1 MGKFT
6 YKARDE
12 KGSLVTGVLEG
23 DNKRAA
29 YLQID
34 ALGLFP
40 VSVSETKERTFSFED
55 FLASLRRVRY
65 DDIIFF
71 TRQLQTVIR
80 AGIPMLSG
88 LRAIEE
94 QTSSV
99 KLKVAIKGMV
109 QDIDKGASLSDALMK
124 QKKLFP
130 DLYTSMVKA
139 GEIGGSLEEVLER
152 LAALLEFQLKTKEM
166 LKSAIRYPVF
176 VVTTLVVAF
185 LVLINFVVPRFAVLF
200 RGAKMDLPLPTRMLL
215 FINDVFQNNAFYLAV
230 FIILLIGEF
239 FLYKRQNAG
248 TLAIDRLKLRTPLI
262 GPIILN
268 ICMSRFANMFEN
280 LIKVGIPVV
289 RTLEVVSRTVG
300 NEYIAQKIRDK
311 RKDRKGFGHFSAFR
325 EAEIFPPLVIHLIST
340 GEQTGA
346 LEDML
351 KEVSTHYDRE
361 ITYSIN
367 RLSTWIE
374 PLLTGGLSLI
384 VLFLALAIFLPW
396 WNRWV
401 PLEWWMKTFLKIQR
415 I

>member
-12 KGSLVTGVLEG
+12 KGSLVTGMIEG
-23 DNKRAA
+23 DTRRAA
-29 YLQID
+29 FMQID

-40 VSVSETKERTFSFED
+40 IAVIETKEQTFSLD
-55 FLASLRRVRY
+55 NTLASLRPVRY

-80 AGIPMLSG
+80 AGIPMITG
-88 LRAIEE
+88 LRALEE
-94 QTSSV
+94 QTSNV
-99 KLKVAIKGMV
+99 KLKVAIKEMV
-109 QDIDKGASLSDALMK
+109 QDIDKGSSLSEALTK
-124 QKKLFP
+124 QKRLFP
-130 DLYTSMVKA
+130 ELYTSMVKA

-152 LAALLEFQLKTKEM
+152 LANLLEFQLKTKEM
-166 LKSAIRYPVF
+166 LKSAIRYPIF

-200 RGAKMDLPLPTRMLL
+200 RGAKMELPLPTK
-215 FINDVFQNNAFYLAV
+215 
-230 FIILLIGEF
+230 ILLILNDIFQNYALFLVIFLVLLIGAF
-239 FLYKRQNAG
+239 FFYKRTAAG
-248 TLAIDRLKLRTPLI
+248 TLALDRLKLRIPLI
-262 GPIILN
+262 GPIVLK

-300 NEYIAQKIRDK
+300 NEYIAQKILEISGK
-311 RKDRKGFGHFSAFR
+311 IEKGLGISRPLR
-325 EAEIFPPLVIHLIST
+325 EAEIFPPLVIHLVST
-340 GEQTGA
+340 GEQTGS
-346 LEDML
+346 LEEML
-351 KEVSTHYDRE
+351 NEVSTHYDRE

-374 PLLTGGLSLI
+374 PLLTAGLSLM

-396 WNRWV
+396 WNMMGALRGGG
-401 PLEWWMKTFLKIQR
+401 
-415 I
+415 

>member
-12 KGSLVTGVLEG
+12 KGSLVTGIIEG
-23 DNKRAA
+23 DNRRAA
-29 YLQID
+29 YAQID

-40 VSVSETKERTFSFED
+40 VTVSEAREEIFSIEN
-55 FLASLRRVRY
+55 FLTALKPVRY

-80 AGIPMLSG
+80 AGIPILSG
-88 LRAIEE
+88 LRALEE
-94 QTSSV
+94 QTSNV
-99 KLKVAIKGMV
+99 KLRGAIREMV
-109 QDIDKGASLSDALMK
+109 QDIDKGASLSDAMMK

-152 LAALLEFQLKTKEM
+152 LATLLEFQLKTKEM
-166 LKSAIRYPVF
+166 LKSAIRYPIF
-176 VVTTLVVAF
+176 VVTTLLIAF

-215 FINDVFQNNAFYLAV
+215 LTNDIFQNYAIYLGISI
-230 FIILLIGEF
+230 FILIGGF
-239 FLYKRQNAG
+239 LLYKRTDAG
-248 TLAIDRLKLRTPLI
+248 TLEIDRLKLRAPLI
-262 GPIILN
+262 GPIILK

-300 NEYIAQKIRDK
+300 NEYIAQKIIEISGKIERGLGIS
-311 RKDRKGFGHFSAFR
+311 RPLR
-325 EAEIFPPLVIHLIST
+325 EAEIFPPLIIHLIST
-340 GEQTGA
+340 GEQTGS

-374 PLLTGGLSLI
+374 PLLTAGLSLM

-396 WNRWV
+396 WNMMGALRGGG
-401 PLEWWMKTFLKIQR
+401 
-415 I
+415 

>member
-12 KGSLVTGVLEG
+12 KGSLVAGMIEG
-23 DNKRAA
+23 DNRRAA

-40 VSVSETKERTFSFED
+40 IAVSEIKEQSFSLEN
-55 FLASLRRVRY
+55 FLASLRPVRY

-80 AGIPMLSG
+80 AGIPMLTG
-88 LRAIEE
+88 LRALEE
-94 QTSSV
+94 QTSNV
-99 KLKVAIKGMV
+99 KLRAAIREMA
-109 QDIDKGASLSDALMK
+109 QEIDKGASLSDTLMK
-124 QKKLFP
+124 QKRLFP

-139 GEIGGSLEEVLER
+139 GEVGGSLEEVLER
-152 LAALLEFQLKTKEM
+152 LATLLEFQLKTKET
-166 LKSAIRYPVF
+166 LKSAIRYPIF
-176 VVTTLVVAF
+176 VVTTLAIAF

-200 RGAKMDLPLPTRMLL
+200 RGAKTELPLPTRMLL
-215 FINDVFQNNAFYLAV
+215 IINDIFQHYGIYLVV
-230 FIILLIGEF
+230 FIVLAFGAF
-239 FLYKRQNAG
+239 FLYKRTAAG
-248 TLAIDRLKLRTPLI
+248 TLAIDRLKLRSPLI
-262 GPIILN
+262 GPIILK

-289 RTLEVVSRTVG
+289 RALEVVSRTVG
-300 NEYIAQKIRDK
+300 NEYIAQKILEISGK
-311 RKDRKGFGHFSAFR
+311 IEKGLGISR
-325 EAEIFPPLVIHLIST
+325 PLKEAEIFPPLVIHLIST
-340 GEQTGA
+340 GEQTGS

-374 PLLTGGLSLI
+374 PLLTAGLSLM

-396 WNRWV
+396 WNMMGALRGGG
-401 PLEWWMKTFLKIQR
+401 
-415 I
+415 

>member
-12 KGSLVTGVLEG
+12 KGSLITGMIEG

-40 VSVSETKERTFSFED
+40 VGVSEIKEQSFSLEN
-55 FLASLRRVRY
+55 FLASLRSVRY

-80 AGIPMLSG
+80 AGIPMLTG
-88 LRAIEE
+88 LRALEE
-94 QTSSV
+94 QTSNV
-99 KLKVAIKGMV
+99 KLRAAIREMS
-109 QDIDKGASLSDALMK
+109 QEIDKGASLSDALMK
-124 QKKLFP
+124 QKRLFP

-139 GEIGGSLEEVLER
+139 GEVGGSLEEVLER
-152 LAALLEFQLKTKEM
+152 LATLLEFQLKTKET
-166 LKSAIRYPVF
+166 LKSAIRYPIF
-176 VVTTLVVAF
+176 VVTTLAIAF
-185 LVLINFVVPRFAVLF
+185 LVLINFVVPRFAILF
-200 RGAKMDLPLPTRMLL
+200 RGAKTELPLPTRMLL
-215 FINDVFQNNAFYLAV
+215 IINDIFQHYGIYLVV
-230 FIILLIGEF
+230 FIVLAFAAF
-239 FLYKRQNAG
+239 FLYKRTDAG
-248 TLAIDRLKLRTPLI
+248 TLAIDRLKLRAPLI
-262 GPIILN
+262 GPIILK

-289 RTLEVVSRTVG
+289 RALEVVSRTVG
-300 NEYIAQKIRDK
+300 NEYIAQKILEISGK
-311 RKDRKGFGHFSAFR
+311 IEKGLGISR
-325 EAEIFPPLVIHLIST
+325 PLKEAEIFPPLVIHLIST
-340 GEQTGA
+340 GEQTGS

-374 PLLTGGLSLI
+374 PLLTAGLSLM

-396 WNRWV
+396 WNMMGALRGGG
-401 PLEWWMKTFLKIQR
+401 
-415 I
+415 

>member
-12 KGSLVTGVLEG
+12 KGSLVTGIIEG
-23 DNKRAA
+23 DNRRAA
-29 YLQID
+29 YAQID

-40 VSVSETKERTFSFED
+40 VTVSETREEIFSIES
-55 FLASLRRVRY
+55 FLTALKPVRY

-80 AGIPMLSG
+80 AGIPILSG
-88 LRAIEE
+88 LRALEE
-94 QTSSV
+94 QTSNV
-99 KLKVAIKGMV
+99 KLRGAIREMV
-109 QDIDKGASLSDALMK
+109 QDIDKGASLSDAMMK

-152 LAALLEFQLKTKEM
+152 LATLLEFQLKTKEM
-166 LKSAIRYPVF
+166 LKSAIRYPIF
-176 VVTTLVVAF
+176 VVTTLLIAF

-215 FINDVFQNNAFYLAV
+215 LTNDIFQNYAIYLGISI
-230 FIILLIGEF
+230 FILIGGF
-239 FLYKRQNAG
+239 LLYKRTDAG
-248 TLAIDRLKLRTPLI
+248 TFEIDRLKLRVPLI
-262 GPIILN
+262 GPIILK

-300 NEYIAQKIRDK
+300 NEYIAQKIIEISGKIERGLGIS
-311 RKDRKGFGHFSAFR
+311 RPLR
-325 EAEIFPPLVIHLIST
+325 EAEIFPPLIIHLIST
-340 GEQTGA
+340 GEQTGS

-374 PLLTGGLSLI
+374 PLLTAGLSLM

-396 WNRWV
+396 WNMMGALRGGG
-401 PLEWWMKTFLKIQR
+401 
-415 I
+415 

>member
-12 KGSLVTGVLEG
+12 KGSLVAGMIEG
-23 DNKRAA
+23 DNRRAA

-40 VSVSETKERTFSFED
+40 IAVSEIKEQSFSLEN
-55 FLASLRRVRY
+55 FLASLRPVRY

-80 AGIPMLSG
+80 AGIPMLTG
-88 LRAIEE
+88 LRALEE
-94 QTSSV
+94 QTSNV
-99 KLKVAIKGMV
+99 KLRAAIREMA
-109 QDIDKGASLSDALMK
+109 QEIDKGASLSDTLMK
-124 QKKLFP
+124 QKRLFP

-139 GEIGGSLEEVLER
+139 GEVGGSLEEVLER
-152 LAALLEFQLKTKEM
+152 LATLLEFQLKTKET
-166 LKSAIRYPVF
+166 LKSAIRYPIF
-176 VVTTLVVAF
+176 VVTTLAIAF

-200 RGAKMDLPLPTRMLL
+200 RGAKTELPLPTRMLL
-215 FINDVFQNNAFYLAV
+215 IINDIFQHYGIYLVV
-230 FIILLIGEF
+230 FIVLAFGAL
-239 FLYKRQNAG
+239 FLYKRTAAG
-248 TLAIDRLKLRTPLI
+248 TLAIDRLKLRAPLI
-262 GPIILN
+262 GPIILK

-289 RTLEVVSRTVG
+289 RALEVVSRTVG
-300 NEYIAQKIRDK
+300 NEYIAQKILEISGK
-311 RKDRKGFGHFSAFR
+311 IEKGLGISR
-325 EAEIFPPLVIHLIST
+325 PLKEAEIFPPLVIHLIST
-340 GEQTGA
+340 GEQTGS

-374 PLLTGGLSLI
+374 PLLTAGLSLM

-396 WNRWV
+396 WNMMGALRGGG
-401 PLEWWMKTFLKIQR
+401 
-415 I
+415 

>member
-12 KGSLVTGVLEG
+12 KGSLVTGIIEG
-23 DNKRAA
+23 DNRRAA
-29 YLQID
+29 YAQID

-40 VSVSETKERTFSFED
+40 VTVSEAREEIFSIES
-55 FLASLRRVRY
+55 FLTALKPVRY

-80 AGIPMLSG
+80 AGIPILSG
-88 LRAIEE
+88 LRALEE
-94 QTSSV
+94 QTSNV
-99 KLKVAIKGMV
+99 KLRGAIKEMV
-109 QDIDKGASLSDALMK
+109 QDIDKGASLSDAMMK

-152 LAALLEFQLKTKEM
+152 LATLLEFQLKTKEM
-166 LKSAIRYPVF
+166 LKSAIRYPIF
-176 VVTTLVVAF
+176 VVTTLLIAF

-215 FINDVFQNNAFYLAV
+215 LTNDIFQNYAIYLGISI
-230 FIILLIGEF
+230 FILIGGF
-239 FLYKRQNAG
+239 LLYKRTDAG
-248 TLAIDRLKLRTPLI
+248 TLEIDRLKLRAPLI
-262 GPIILN
+262 GPIILK

-300 NEYIAQKIRDK
+300 NEYIAQKIIEISGK
-311 RKDRKGFGHFSAFR
+311 IEKGLGISRPLR
-325 EAEIFPPLVIHLIST
+325 EAEIFPPLIIHLIST
-340 GEQTGA
+340 GEQTGS

-374 PLLTGGLSLI
+374 PLLTAGLSLM

-396 WNRWV
+396 WNMMGALRGGG
-401 PLEWWMKTFLKIQR
+401 
-415 I
+415 

>member
-12 KGSLVTGVLEG
+12 KGSLVTGMIEG
-23 DNKRAA
+23 DNRRAA
-29 YLQID
+29 YMQID

-40 VSVSETKERTFSFED
+40 IAVSETKEQSFSLENAF
-55 FLASLRRVRY
+55 ASLRPVRY

-80 AGIPMLSG
+80 AGIPMISG
-88 LRAIEE
+88 LRALEE
-94 QTSSV
+94 QTSNV
-99 KLKVAIKGMV
+99 KLKAAIKEMV
-109 QDIDKGASLSDALMK
+109 QDIDKGSSLSDALSK
-124 QKKLFP
+124 QRRLFP
-130 DLYTSMVKA
+130 ELYISMVKA

-152 LAALLEFQLKTKEM
+152 LATLLEFQLKTREM
-166 LKSAIRYPVF
+166 LKSAIRYPIF

-200 RGAKMDLPLPTRMLL
+200 RGAKMELPLPTKMLL
-215 FINDVFQNNAFYLAV
+215 FVNDIFQNYAVYLV
-230 FIILLIGEF
+230 LVMFLVIGAF
-239 FLYKRQNAG
+239 FLYKRTVAG
-248 TLAIDRLKLRTPLI
+248 TIAIDRLKLRIPLI
-262 GPIILN
+262 GPIVLK

-300 NEYIAQKIRDK
+300 NEYIAQKIIEISGK
-311 RKDRKGFGHFSAFR
+311 IEKGFGISRPLR
-325 EAEIFPPLVIHLIST
+325 EAEIFPPLVIHLVAT
-340 GEQTGA
+340 GEQTGS
-346 LEDML
+346 LEEML
-351 KEVSTHYDRE
+351 NEVSTHYDRE

-374 PLLTGGLSLI
+374 PILTAGLSLM

-396 WNRWV
+396 WNMMGALRGGG
-401 PLEWWMKTFLKIQR
+401 
-415 I
+415 

>member
-12 KGSLVTGVLEG
+12 KGSLVTGIIEG
-23 DNKRAA
+23 DNRRAA
-29 YLQID
+29 YAQID

-40 VSVSETKERTFSFED
+40 VAVSEAREEIFSIES
-55 FLASLRRVRY
+55 FLTALKPVRY

-80 AGIPMLSG
+80 AGIPILSG
-88 LRAIEE
+88 LRALEE
-94 QTSSV
+94 QTSNV
-99 KLKVAIKGMV
+99 KLRGAIREMV
-109 QDIDKGASLSDALMK
+109 QDIDKGASLSDAMMK

-152 LAALLEFQLKTKEM
+152 LATLLEFQLKTKEM
-166 LKSAIRYPVF
+166 LKSAIRYPIF
-176 VVTTLVVAF
+176 VVTTLLIAF

-215 FINDVFQNNAFYLAV
+215 LTNDIFQNYAIYLGISI
-230 FIILLIGEF
+230 FILIGGF
-239 FLYKRQNAG
+239 LLYKRTDAG
-248 TLAIDRLKLRTPLI
+248 TFEIDRLKLRAPLI
-262 GPIILN
+262 GPIILK

-300 NEYIAQKIRDK
+300 NEYIAQKIIEISGKIERGLGIS
-311 RKDRKGFGHFSAFR
+311 RPLR
-325 EAEIFPPLVIHLIST
+325 EAEIFPPLIIHLIST
-340 GEQTGA
+340 GEQTGS

-374 PLLTGGLSLI
+374 PLLTAGLSLM

-396 WNRWV
+396 WNMMGALRGGG
-401 PLEWWMKTFLKIQR
+401 
-415 I
+415 

>member
-12 KGSLVTGVLEG
+12 KGSLVTGMIEG
-23 DNKRAA
+23 DNRRAA
-29 YLQID
+29 YMQID

-40 VSVSETKERTFSFED
+40 VAVSETKESSFSFED
-55 FLASLRRVRY
+55 FFASLRPVRY

-80 AGIPMLSG
+80 AGIPMISG
-88 LRAIEE
+88 LRALEE
-94 QTSSV
+94 QTSNV
-99 KLKVAIKGMV
+99 KLKVAIKEMV
-109 QDIDKGASLSDALMK
+109 QDIDKGSSLSDALSR
-124 QKKLFP
+124 QRRLFP
-130 DLYTSMVKA
+130 ELYTSMVRA

-152 LAALLEFQLKTKEM
+152 LATLLEFQLKTKEM

-200 RGAKMDLPLPTRMLL
+200 RGAKMELPLPTRILL
-215 FINDVFQNNAFYLAV
+215 LMNDIFQNYAIYLIAFIA
-230 FIILLIGEF
+230 LLIGAF
-239 FLYKRQNAG
+239 FLYKRTDAG

-262 GPIILN
+262 GPIILK

-300 NEYIAQKIRDK
+300 NEYIARKILEISGK
-311 RKDRKGFGHFSAFR
+311 IEKGLGISR
-325 EAEIFPPLVIHLIST
+325 PLKEADIFPPLVIHLVST
-340 GEQTGA
+340 GEQTGS
-346 LEDML
+346 LEEML
-351 KEVSTHYDRE
+351 NEVSTHYDRE

-374 PLLTGGLSLI
+374 PLLTAGLSLM

-396 WNRWV
+396 WNMMGALRGGG
-401 PLEWWMKTFLKIQR
+401 
-415 I
+415 

>member
-12 KGSLVTGVLEG
+12 KGSLVTGMIEG
-23 DNKRAA
+23 DNRRAA
-29 YLQID
+29 YMQID

-40 VSVSETKERTFSFED
+40 IAVSETKEQSFSLENA
-55 FLASLRRVRY
+55 LASLRPVRY

-80 AGIPMLSG
+80 AGIPMISG
-88 LRAIEE
+88 LRALEE
-94 QTSSV
+94 QTSNV
-99 KLKVAIKGMV
+99 KLKAAIKEMV
-109 QDIDKGASLSDALMK
+109 QDIDKGSSLSDALSK
-124 QKKLFP
+124 QRRLFP
-130 DLYTSMVKA
+130 ELYISMVKA

-152 LAALLEFQLKTKEM
+152 LATLLEFQLKTREM
-166 LKSAIRYPVF
+166 LKAAIRYPIF

-200 RGAKMDLPLPTRMLL
+200 RGAKMELPLPTKMLL
-215 FINDVFQNNAFYLAV
+215 FVNDIFQNYAVYLV
-230 FIILLIGEF
+230 LVMFLVIGAF
-239 FLYKRQNAG
+239 FLYKRTAAG
-248 TLAIDRLKLRTPLI
+248 TIAIDGLKLRIPLI
-262 GPIILN
+262 GPIVLK

-300 NEYIAQKIRDK
+300 NEYIAQKIIEISGK
-311 RKDRKGFGHFSAFR
+311 IEKGFGISRPLR
-325 EAEIFPPLVIHLIST
+325 EAEIFPPLVIHLVAT
-340 GEQTGA
+340 GEQTGS
-346 LEDML
+346 LEEML

-374 PLLTGGLSLI
+374 PLLTAGLSLM

-396 WNRWV
+396 WNMMGALRGGG
-401 PLEWWMKTFLKIQR
+401 
-415 I
+415 

>member
-12 KGSLVTGVLEG
+12 KGSLVTGIIEG
-23 DNKRAA
+23 DNRRAA
-29 YLQID
+29 YAQID

-40 VSVSETKERTFSFED
+40 VTVSEAREEIFSIEN
-55 FLASLRRVRY
+55 FLTALKPVRY

-80 AGIPMLSG
+80 AGIPILSG

-94 QTSSV
+94 QTSNV
-99 KLKVAIKGMV
+99 KLRGAIKEMV
-109 QDIDKGASLSDALMK
+109 QDIDKGASLSDAMMK

-152 LAALLEFQLKTKEM
+152 LATLLEFQLKTKEM
-166 LKSAIRYPVF
+166 LKSAIRYPIF
-176 VVTTLVVAF
+176 VVTTLLIAF

-215 FINDVFQNNAFYLAV
+215 LTNDIFQNYAIYLGISI
-230 FIILLIGEF
+230 FILIGGF
-239 FLYKRQNAG
+239 LLYKRTDAG
-248 TLAIDRLKLRTPLI
+248 TLEIDRLKLRAPLI
-262 GPIILN
+262 GPIILK

-300 NEYIAQKIRDK
+300 NEYIAQKIIEISGKIERGLGIS
-311 RKDRKGFGHFSAFR
+311 RPLR
-325 EAEIFPPLVIHLIST
+325 EAEIFPPLIIHLIST
-340 GEQTGA
+340 GEQTGS

-374 PLLTGGLSLI
+374 PLLTAGLSLM

-396 WNRWV
+396 WNMMGALRGGG
-401 PLEWWMKTFLKIQR
+401 
-415 I
+415 

>member
-12 KGSLVTGVLEG
+12 KGSLVTGIIEG
-23 DNKRAA
+23 DNRRAA
-29 YLQID
+29 YAQID

-40 VSVSETKERTFSFED
+40 VAVSEAREEIFSIES
-55 FLASLRRVRY
+55 FLTALKPVRY

-80 AGIPMLSG
+80 AGIPILSG

-94 QTSSV
+94 QTSNV
-99 KLKVAIKGMV
+99 KLRGAIKEMV
-109 QDIDKGASLSDALMK
+109 QDIDKGASLSDAMMK

-152 LAALLEFQLKTKEM
+152 LATLLEFQLKTKEM
-166 LKSAIRYPVF
+166 LKSAIRYPIF
-176 VVTTLVVAF
+176 VVTTLLIAF

-215 FINDVFQNNAFYLAV
+215 LTNDIFQNYAIYLGISI
-230 FIILLIGEF
+230 FILIGGF
-239 FLYKRQNAG
+239 LLYKRTDAG
-248 TLAIDRLKLRTPLI
+248 TLEIDRLKLRAPLI
-262 GPIILN
+262 GPIILK

-300 NEYIAQKIRDK
+300 NEYIAQKIIEISGK
-311 RKDRKGFGHFSAFR
+311 IEKGLGISRPLR
-325 EAEIFPPLVIHLIST
+325 EAEIFPPLIIHLIST
-340 GEQTGA
+340 GEQTGS

-374 PLLTGGLSLI
+374 PLLTAGLSLM

-396 WNRWV
+396 WNMMGALRGGG
-401 PLEWWMKTFLKIQR
+401 
-415 I
+415 

>member
-12 KGSLVTGVLEG
+12 KGSLVTGIIEG
-23 DNKRAA
+23 DNRRAA
-29 YLQID
+29 YAQID

-40 VSVSETKERTFSFED
+40 VTVSEAREEIFSIES
-55 FLASLRRVRY
+55 FLTALKPVRY

-80 AGIPMLSG
+80 AGIPILSG

-94 QTSSV
+94 QTSNV
-99 KLKVAIKGMV
+99 KLRGAIKEMV
-109 QDIDKGASLSDALMK
+109 QDIDKGASLSDAMMK

-152 LAALLEFQLKTKEM
+152 LATLLEFQLKTKEM
-166 LKSAIRYPVF
+166 LKSAIRYPIF
-176 VVTTLVVAF
+176 VVTTLLIAF

-215 FINDVFQNNAFYLAV
+215 LTNDIFQNYAIYLGISI
-230 FIILLIGEF
+230 FILIGGF
-239 FLYKRQNAG
+239 LLYKRTDAG
-248 TLAIDRLKLRTPLI
+248 TLEIDRLKLRAPLI
-262 GPIILN
+262 GPIILK

-300 NEYIAQKIRDK
+300 NEYIAQKIIEISGKIERGLGIS
-311 RKDRKGFGHFSAFR
+311 RPLR
-325 EAEIFPPLVIHLIST
+325 EAEIFPPLIIHLIST
-340 GEQTGA
+340 GEQTGS

-374 PLLTGGLSLI
+374 PLLTAGLSLM

-396 WNRWV
+396 WNMMGALRGGG
-401 PLEWWMKTFLKIQR
+401 
-415 I
+415 

>member
-12 KGSLVTGVLEG
+12 KGSLVTGMIEG
-23 DNKRAA
+23 DNRRAA

-40 VSVSETKERTFSFED
+40 IAVSEINERSFSLEN
-55 FLASLRRVRY
+55 FLASLRPVRY

-80 AGIPMLSG
+80 AGIPMLTG
-88 LRAIEE
+88 LRALEE
-94 QTSSV
+94 QTSNI
-99 KLKVAIKGMV
+99 KLRAAIREMA
-109 QDIDKGASLSDALMK
+109 QEIDKGASLSDALMK
-124 QKKLFP
+124 QKRLFP

-139 GEIGGSLEEVLER
+139 GEVGGSLEEVLER
-152 LAALLEFQLKTKEM
+152 LATLLEFQLKTKET
-166 LKSAIRYPVF
+166 LKSAIRYPIF
-176 VVTTLVVAF
+176 VVTTLAIAF

-200 RGAKMDLPLPTRMLL
+200 RGAKTELPLPTQMLL
-215 FINDVFQNNAFYLAV
+215 IINDIFQHYGIYLVIFIVLAFGA
-230 FIILLIGEF
+230 F
-239 FLYKRQNAG
+239 FLYKRTDAG
-248 TLAIDRLKLRTPLI
+248 TLAIDRLKLRAPLI
-262 GPIILN
+262 GPIILK

-289 RTLEVVSRTVG
+289 RALEVVSRTVG
-300 NEYIAQKIRDK
+300 NEYIAQKILEISGK
-311 RKDRKGFGHFSAFR
+311 IEKGLGISR
-325 EAEIFPPLVIHLIST
+325 PLKEAEIFPPLVIHLIST
-340 GEQTGA
+340 GEQTGS

-374 PLLTGGLSLI
+374 PLLTAGLSLM

-396 WNRWV
+396 WNMMGALRGGG
-401 PLEWWMKTFLKIQR
+401 
-415 I
+415 

>member
-130 DLYTSMVKA
+130 DLYTSMVRA

-230 FIILLIGEF
+230 FIILLIGAF
-239 FLYKRQNAG
+239 FLYKRTNAG

-262 GPIILN
+262 GPIILK

-300 NEYIAQKIRDK
+300 NEYIAQKILEISGKIERGLGIS
-311 RKDRKGFGHFSAFR
+311 RPLR

-396 WNRWV
+396 WNMMGALRGGG
-401 PLEWWMKTFLKIQR
+401 
-415 I
+415 

>member
-12 KGSLVTGVLEG
+12 KGSLVTGMIEG
-23 DNKRAA
+23 DNRRAA
-29 YLQID
+29 YMQID

-40 VSVSETKERTFSFED
+40 IAVSETKEQSFSLENA
-55 FLASLRRVRY
+55 LASLRPVRY

-80 AGIPMLSG
+80 AGIPMISG
-88 LRAIEE
+88 LRALEE
-94 QTSSV
+94 QTSNV
-99 KLKVAIKGMV
+99 KLKAAIKEMV
-109 QDIDKGASLSDALMK
+109 QDIDKGSSLSDALSK
-124 QKKLFP
+124 QRRLFP
-130 DLYTSMVKA
+130 ELYISMVKA

-152 LAALLEFQLKTKEM
+152 LATLLEFQLKTREM
-166 LKSAIRYPVF
+166 LKAAIRYPIF

-200 RGAKMDLPLPTRMLL
+200 RGAKMELPLPTKMLL
-215 FINDVFQNNAFYLAV
+215 FVNDIFQNYAVYLV
-230 FIILLIGEF
+230 LVMFLVIGAF
-239 FLYKRQNAG
+239 FLYKRTAAG
-248 TLAIDRLKLRTPLI
+248 TIAIDGLKLRIPLI
-262 GPIILN
+262 GPIVLK

-300 NEYIAQKIRDK
+300 NEYIAQKIIEISGK
-311 RKDRKGFGHFSAFR
+311 IEKGFGISRPLR
-325 EAEIFPPLVIHLIST
+325 EAEIFPPLVIHLVAT
-340 GEQTGA
+340 GEQTGS
-346 LEDML
+346 LEEML
-351 KEVSTHYDRE
+351 NEVSTHYDRE

-374 PLLTGGLSLI
+374 PLLTAGLSLM

-396 WNRWV
+396 WNMMGALRGGG
-401 PLEWWMKTFLKIQR
+401 
-415 I
+415 

>member
-12 KGSLVTGVLEG
+12 KGSLVTGIIEG
-23 DNKRAA
+23 DNRRAA
-29 YLQID
+29 YAQID

-40 VSVSETKERTFSFED
+40 VAVSEAREEIFSIES
-55 FLASLRRVRY
+55 FLAALKPVRY

-80 AGIPMLSG
+80 AGIPILSG
-88 LRAIEE
+88 LRALEE
-94 QTSSV
+94 QTSNV
-99 KLKVAIKGMV
+99 KLRGAIREMV
-109 QDIDKGASLSDALMK
+109 QDIDKGASLSDAMMK

-152 LAALLEFQLKTKEM
+152 LATLLEFQLKTKEM
-166 LKSAIRYPVF
+166 LKSAIRYPIF
-176 VVTTLVVAF
+176 VVTTLLIAF

-215 FINDVFQNNAFYLAV
+215 LTNDIFQNYAIYLGISI
-230 FIILLIGEF
+230 FILIGGF
-239 FLYKRQNAG
+239 LLYKRTDAG
-248 TLAIDRLKLRTPLI
+248 TFEIDRLKLRVPLI
-262 GPIILN
+262 GPIILK

-300 NEYIAQKIRDK
+300 NEYIAQKIIEISGKIERGLGIS
-311 RKDRKGFGHFSAFR
+311 RPLR
-325 EAEIFPPLVIHLIST
+325 EAEIFPPLIIHLIST
-340 GEQTGA
+340 GEQTGS

-374 PLLTGGLSLI
+374 PLLTAGLSLM

-396 WNRWV
+396 WNMMGALRGGG
-401 PLEWWMKTFLKIQR
+401 
-415 I
+415 

>member
-12 KGSLVTGVLEG
+12 KGSLVTGMIEG
-23 DNKRAA
+23 DNRRAA

-40 VSVSETKERTFSFED
+40 IAVSETKEQSFSLEN
-55 FLASLRRVRY
+55 LLVSLRPVRY

-80 AGIPMLSG
+80 AGIPMLTG
-88 LRAIEE
+88 LRALEE
-94 QTSSV
+94 QTSNV
-99 KLKVAIKGMV
+99 KLRAAIREMA
-109 QDIDKGASLSDALMK
+109 QEIDKGASLSDALMK

-139 GEIGGSLEEVLER
+139 GEVGGSLEEVLDR
-152 LAALLEFQLKTKEM
+152 LATLLEFQLKTKET
-166 LKSAIRYPVF
+166 LKSAIRYPIF
-176 VVTTLVVAF
+176 VVTTLAIAF

-200 RGAKMDLPLPTRMLL
+200 RGAKTELPLPTRMLL
-215 FINDVFQNNAFYLAV
+215 IINDIFQHYGIYLVV
-230 FIILLIGEF
+230 FIVLAFGAF
-239 FLYKRQNAG
+239 FLYKRTGAG
-248 TLAIDRLKLRTPLI
+248 ILAIDRLKLSAPLI
-262 GPIILN
+262 GPIILK

-289 RTLEVVSRTVG
+289 RALEVVSRTVG
-300 NEYIAQKIRDK
+300 NEYIAQKILEISGK
-311 RKDRKGFGHFSAFR
+311 IEKGLGISR
-325 EAEIFPPLVIHLIST
+325 PLKEAEIFPPLVIHLIST
-340 GEQTGA
+340 GEQTGS

-374 PLLTGGLSLI
+374 PLLTAGLSLM

-396 WNRWV
+396 WNMMGALRGGG
-401 PLEWWMKTFLKIQR
+401 
-415 I
+415 

>member
-12 KGSLVTGVLEG
+12 KGSLVTGMIEG
-23 DNKRAA
+23 DNRRAA

-40 VSVSETKERTFSFED
+40 IAVSETKEQSFSLEN
-55 FLASLRRVRY
+55 LLVSLRPVRY

-80 AGIPMLSG
+80 AGIPMLTG
-88 LRAIEE
+88 LRALEE
-94 QTSSV
+94 QTSNV
-99 KLKVAIKGMV
+99 KLRAAIREMA
-109 QDIDKGASLSDALMK
+109 QEIDKGASLSDALMK

-139 GEIGGSLEEVLER
+139 GEVGGSLEEVLDR
-152 LAALLEFQLKTKEM
+152 LATLLEFQLKTKET
-166 LKSAIRYPVF
+166 LKSAIRYPIF
-176 VVTTLVVAF
+176 VVTTLAIAF

-200 RGAKMDLPLPTRMLL
+200 RGAKTELPLPTRMLL
-215 FINDVFQNNAFYLAV
+215 IINDIFQHYGIYLVV
-230 FIILLIGEF
+230 FIVLAFGAF
-239 FLYKRQNAG
+239 FLYKRTAAG
-248 TLAIDRLKLRTPLI
+248 TLAIDRLKLRAPLI
-262 GPIILN
+262 GPIILK

-289 RTLEVVSRTVG
+289 RALEVVSRTVG
-300 NEYIAQKIRDK
+300 NEYIAQKILEISGK
-311 RKDRKGFGHFSAFR
+311 IEKGLGISR
-325 EAEIFPPLVIHLIST
+325 PLKEAEIFPPLVIHLIST
-340 GEQTGA
+340 GEQTGS

-374 PLLTGGLSLI
+374 PLLTAGLSLM

-396 WNRWV
+396 WNMMGALRGGG
-401 PLEWWMKTFLKIQR
+401 
-415 I
+415 

>member
-12 KGSLVTGVLEG
+12 KGSLVTGIIEG
-23 DNKRAA
+23 DNRRAA
-29 YLQID
+29 YAQID

-40 VSVSETKERTFSFED
+40 VAVSEAREEIFSIES
-55 FLASLRRVRY
+55 FLTALKPVRY

-80 AGIPMLSG
+80 AGIPILSG
-88 LRAIEE
+88 LRALEE
-94 QTSSV
+94 QTSNV
-99 KLKVAIKGMV
+99 KLRGAIREMV
-109 QDIDKGASLSDALMK
+109 QDIDKGASLSDAMMK

-152 LAALLEFQLKTKEM
+152 LATLLEFQLKTKEM
-166 LKSAIRYPVF
+166 LKSAIRYPIF
-176 VVTTLVVAF
+176 VVTTLLIAF

-215 FINDVFQNNAFYLAV
+215 LTNDIFQNYAIYLGISI
-230 FIILLIGEF
+230 FILIGGF
-239 FLYKRQNAG
+239 LLYKRTDAG
-248 TLAIDRLKLRTPLI
+248 TFEIDRLKLRVPLI
-262 GPIILN
+262 GPIILK

-300 NEYIAQKIRDK
+300 NEYIAQKIIEISGK
-311 RKDRKGFGHFSAFR
+311 IEKGLGISRPLR
-325 EAEIFPPLVIHLIST
+325 EAEIFPPLIIHLIST
-340 GEQTGA
+340 GEQTGS

-374 PLLTGGLSLI
+374 PLLTAGLSLM

-396 WNRWV
+396 WNMMGALRGGG
-401 PLEWWMKTFLKIQR
+401 
-415 I
+415 

>member
-12 KGSLVTGVLEG
+12 KGSLVTGIIEG
-23 DNKRAA
+23 DNRRAA
-29 YLQID
+29 YAQID

-40 VSVSETKERTFSFED
+40 VAVSEAREEIFSIES
-55 FLASLRRVRY
+55 FLTALKPVRY

-80 AGIPMLSG
+80 AGIPILSG
-88 LRAIEE
+88 LRALEE
-94 QTSSV
+94 QTSNV
-99 KLKVAIKGMV
+99 KLRGAIREMV
-109 QDIDKGASLSDALMK
+109 QDIDKGASLSDAMMK

-152 LAALLEFQLKTKEM
+152 LATLLEFQLKTKEM
-166 LKSAIRYPVF
+166 LKSAIRYPIF
-176 VVTTLVVAF
+176 VVTTLLIAF

-215 FINDVFQNNAFYLAV
+215 LTNDIFQNYAIYLGISI
-230 FIILLIGEF
+230 FILIGGF
-239 FLYKRQNAG
+239 LLYKRTDAG
-248 TLAIDRLKLRTPLI
+248 TLEIDRLKLRGPLI
-262 GPIILN
+262 GPIILK

-300 NEYIAQKIRDK
+300 NEYIAQKIIEISGKIERGLGIS
-311 RKDRKGFGHFSAFR
+311 RPLR
-325 EAEIFPPLVIHLIST
+325 EAEIFPPLIIHLIST
-340 GEQTGA
+340 GEQTGS

-374 PLLTGGLSLI
+374 PLLTAGLSLM

-396 WNRWV
+396 WNMMGALRGGG
-401 PLEWWMKTFLKIQR
+401 
-415 I
+415 